1 MLLMLWKVSWRTR
14 TTRAQR
20 ATTLPSTRATA
31 RSPPPSWAPL
41 HSTVGRGEGVTAQ
54 SWGREK
60 ELLRRWEFDGN
71 HSVNYFQKDV
81 KVFPDTSARFSSPR
95 PGTEDPVLPASG
107 AARECSGQSLPAGRG
122 AAAFLGPAA
131 RGTLLA
137 MALPGAN
144 KDNIRAGCKKCGY
157 PGHLTFECRNFLRV
171 DPQRDIVL
179 DVSSTSSEDSEEE
192 ELQRLQA
199 MREKKNLNEE
209 EEKRKQ
215 KRKSKE
221 KTKLKRPRKRS
232 SSSSTAE
239 EAGPKSKKQKS
250 HKKERKKEKK
260 NKSKKSKH
268 HKKEKKKRRK
278 EKSSSS
284 DSSDS
289 SSSD

>member
-1 MLLMLWKVSWRTR
+1 MLLMLRKGCRGGTHRPSPTL
-14 TTRAQR
+14 
-20 ATTLPSTRATA
+20 TTLPLYPRYCPQPAAILGASTQYNVAG
-31 RSPPPSWAPL
+31 
-41 HSTVGRGEGVTAQ
+41 GRCDCSEL
-54 SWGREK
+54 WEK
-60 ELLRRWEFDGN
+60 ELLLRWGN
-71 HSVNYFQKDV
+71 HSVNSFRKDV
-81 KVFPDTSARFSSPR
+81 KAFPDTSARFSSPR
-95 PGTEDPVLPASG
+95 LGTEHPVLPASG
-107 AARECSGQSLPAGRG
+107 AARECSGQILPAGTG
-122 AAAFLGPAA
+122 AALFLGPAVWRTPWLCRVQIRITSEQDA
-131 RGTLLA
+131 RNVATVSL
-137 MALPGAN
+137 
-144 KDNIRAGCKKCGY
+144 Y
-157 PGHLTFECRNFLRV
+157 TGHLTFECRNFLRV

-199 MREKKNLNEE
+199 MREKKNLSEE